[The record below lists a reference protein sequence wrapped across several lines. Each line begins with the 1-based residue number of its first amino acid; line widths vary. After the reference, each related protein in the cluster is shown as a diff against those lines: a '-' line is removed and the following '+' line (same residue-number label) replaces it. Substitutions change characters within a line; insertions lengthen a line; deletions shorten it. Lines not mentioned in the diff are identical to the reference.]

1 MQTTLLGL
9 AIAVILALVSALI
22 APLVVDWNRYRG
34 AFEQEASQLTGL
46 TVRVNG
52 AIDARILP
60 TPHIKLRDVE
70 VGEPGQQPQVQA
82 DSIELEVGLGPMLRG
97 EVQATELRLV
107 APQINLGLD
116 RSGAID
122 WPAFRARSRAVGRRF
137 LEDRRWLD
145 VDYRLLRSGFE
156 PDLLGRRQCRT

>member
-122 WPAFRARSRAVGRRF
+122 WPALSPSPDRSTAQAPSSWAMNFTVI
-137 LEDRRWLD
+137 
-145 VDYRLLRSGFE
+145 GF
-156 PDLLGRRQCRT
+156 PAATSTRMAG